1 MITEILAQVTE
12 PARFFG
18 IKLMNTS
25 DFLELVTRFIFNTL
39 VVFALIRYL
48 YYPVAKR
55 KDYFFTYILVSTI
68 VFLISFSLIKVDR
81 LGIGVALGLFALFG
95 ILRFRTR
102 QIPIKEMTYLFMVI
116 GISVINA
123 LVTQLTSYVELLF
136 INTMVLFVAWI
147 GEKYLMLTKESS
159 KTIVYEKIEL
169 VKPENRDKLIEDLEN
184 RTGLEIYRIEIGRI
198 NFLRDTARIRI
209 FYTPKL
215 DKDHLEDGDEIEDR
229 IAF

>member
-1 MITEILAQVTE
+1 MITEILAQVVE

-18 IKLMNTS
+18 IELMNTS
-25 DFLELVTRFIFNTL
+25 EFLELLFRFIFNTL
-39 VVFALIRYL
+39 VVFALVRYL
-48 YYPVAKR
+48 YYPVSRR
-55 KDYFFTYILVSTI
+55 KDYFFTFILVSTI

-147 GEKYLMLTKESS
+147 GEKYLMLSKENS
-159 KTIVYEKIEL
+159 KNVVYEKIEL

-184 RTGLEIYRIEIGRI
+184 RTGLDIYRIEIGRI

-209 FYTPKL
+209 FYTPKS
-215 DKDHLEDGDEIEDR
+215 DKDHLEDGEIDEK

>member
-1 MITEILAQVTE
+1 MITEILAQVAE

-18 IKLMNTS
+18 IKLMHTS
-25 DFLELVTRFIFNTL
+25 DFFELVARFIFNTL
-39 VVFALIRYL
+39 VVFALVRYL

-55 KDYFFTYILVSTI
+55 KEYFFTYMLVSVI

-102 QIPIKEMTYLFMVI
+102 QIPIKEMTYLFLVI

-123 LVTQLTSYVELLF
+123 LVTQLTSYIELLF
-136 INTMVLFVAWI
+136 INTMVLLVAWM
-147 GEKYLMLTKESS
+147 GEKYWMLTKESS

-169 VKPENRDKLIEDLEN
+169 VKPENRDRLIEDLET
-184 RTGLEIYRIEIGRI
+184 RTGLKINRIEVGRVD
-198 NFLRDTARIRI
+198 FLRDTARLRV
-209 FYTPKL
+209 FYSPKTN
-215 DKDHLEDGDEIEDR
+215 KGHFEDDEIDDK

>member
-18 IKLMNTS
+18 IELMNTS
-25 DFLELVTRFIFNTL
+25 EFLELLFRFIFNTL

-55 KDYFFTYILVSTI
+55 KEYFFTYMLVSTI
-68 VFLISFSLIKVDR
+68 VFLVSFSLIKVDR

-136 INTMVLFVAWI
+136 INTMVLLVAWI
-147 GEKYLMLTKESS
+147 GEKYLMQSKENS
-159 KTIVYEKIEL
+159 KNVVYEKIEL

-184 RTGLEIYRIEIGRI
+184 RTGLDIYRIEIGRI

-209 FYTPKL
+209 FYTPKSE
-215 DKDHLEDGDEIEDR
+215 KDHFEDNEIAEK
-229 IAF
+229 INF

>member
-1 MITEILAQVTE
+1 MITEILAQVAE

-18 IKLMNTS
+18 IELMNTS
-25 DFLELVTRFIFNTL
+25 EFLELVARFIFNTL

-48 YYPVAKR
+48 YYPVSRR
-55 KDYFFTYILVSTI
+55 KEYFFTYMLVSTI

-102 QIPIKEMTYLFMVI
+102 QIPIKEMTYLFLVI

-123 LVTQLTSYVELLF
+123 LVTQLTSYIELLF
-136 INTMVLFVAWI
+136 INTMVLSVAWM
-147 GEKYLMLTKESS
+147 GEKYWMLTKESS

-169 VKPENRDKLIEDLEN
+169 VKPENRDRLIEDLET
-184 RTGLEIYRIEIGRI
+184 RTGLKINRIEVGRVD
-198 NFLRDTARIRI
+198 FLRDTARLRV
-209 FYTPKL
+209 FYSPKTN
-215 DKDHLEDGDEIEDR
+215 KGHFEDDEIDDK

>member
-1 MITEILAQVTE
+1 MITGILAQVVE
-12 PARFFG
+12 PSRFFG
-18 IKLMNTS
+18 IELINIS
-25 DFLELVTRFIFNTL
+25 GFLELVARFIFNTL

-55 KDYFFTYILVSTI
+55 KEYFFTFMLVSTI
-68 VFLISFSLIKVDR
+68 VFLISFSLIKVDK

-102 QIPIKEMTYLFMVI
+102 QIPIKEMTYLFLVI

-123 LVTQLTSYVELLF
+123 LVTLLTSYVELLF
-136 INTMVLFVAWI
+136 INTMVLLVAWI
-147 GEKYLMLTKESS
+147 GEKYLMQSKENS

-169 VKPENRDKLIEDLEN
+169 VKPENRVKLIEDLEN
-184 RTGLEIYRIEIGRI
+184 RTGLKIYRIEIGRI

-209 FYTPKL
+209 FYTPKFDKEHL
-215 DKDHLEDGDEIEDR
+215 DDNEISEK
-229 IAF
+229 INF

>member
-1 MITEILAQVTE
+1 MITEILAQVAE

-25 DFLELVTRFIFNTL
+25 DLMELVARFLFNTL
-39 VVFALIRYL
+39 VVFALVRYL

-55 KDYFFTYILVSTI
+55 KEYFFTYMLVSTI
-68 VFLISFSLIKVDR
+68 VFLVSFSLINVDR
-81 LGIGVALGLFALFG
+81 LTVGIALGLFALFG

-102 QIPIKEMTYLFMVI
+102 QIPIKEMTYLFLVI

-123 LVTQLTSYVELLF
+123 MVTKKTSYIELLF
-136 INTMVLFVAWI
+136 INTMVLLVAWI
-147 GEKYLMLTKESS
+147 GEKYWMQSNENS
-159 KTIVYEKIEL
+159 KNVVYEKIEL
-169 VKPENRDKLIEDLEN
+169 VKPENRIKLIEDLEN
-184 RTGLEIYRIEIGRI
+184 RTGLKIYRIEIGRI

-209 FYTPKL
+209 FYTPKS
-215 DKDHLEDGDEIEDR
+215 DKDHLEDGEIDET

>member
-1 MITEILAQVTE
+1 MITEILAQVAE

-18 IKLMNTS
+18 IELMNTS
-25 DFLELVTRFIFNTL
+25 EFLELLFRFIFNTL
-39 VVFALIRYL
+39 VVFALVRYL
-48 YYPVAKR
+48 YYPVSRR

-68 VFLISFSLIKVDR
+68 VFLISFSLINVD
-81 LGIGVALGLFALFG
+81 LGLGVALGLFALFG

-102 QIPIKEMTYLFMVI
+102 QIPIKEMTYLFLVI

-123 LVTQLTSYVELLF
+123 LITQRTSYVELLF

-147 GEKYLMLTKESS
+147 GEKYLMQSKENS
-159 KTIVYEKIEL
+159 KNVVYEKIEL

-184 RTGLEIYRIEIGRI
+184 RTGLDIYRIEIGRI

-209 FYTPKL
+209 FYTPKIE
-215 DKDHLEDGDEIEDR
+215 KDHLEDGEIDEK

>member
-1 MITEILAQVTE
+1 MITEILAQVVE

-18 IKLMNTS
+18 IELMNTS
-25 DFLELVTRFIFNTL
+25 EFLELLFRFIFNTL
-39 VVFALIRYL
+39 VVFALVRYL
-48 YYPVAKR
+48 YYPVSRR

-147 GEKYLMLTKESS
+147 GEKYLMLSKENS
-159 KTIVYEKIEL
+159 KNVVYEKIEL

-184 RTGLEIYRIEIGRI
+184 RTGLDIYRIEIGRI

-209 FYTPKL
+209 FYTPKS
-215 DKDHLEDGDEIEDR
+215 DKDHLEDGEIDEK

>member
-1 MITEILAQVTE
+1 MITEILAQVVE

-18 IKLMNTS
+18 IELINTS
-25 DFLELVTRFIFNTL
+25 GFLELVARFIFNTL

-55 KDYFFTYILVSTI
+55 KEYFFTFMLVSTI
-68 VFLISFSLIKVDR
+68 VFLISFSLIKVDK

-102 QIPIKEMTYLFMVI
+102 QIPIKEMTYLFLVI

-123 LVTQLTSYVELLF
+123 LVTLLTSYVELLF
-136 INTMVLFVAWI
+136 INTMVLLVAWI
-147 GEKYLMLTKESS
+147 GEKYLMQSKENS

-169 VKPENRDKLIEDLEN
+169 VKPENRVKLIEDLEN
-184 RTGLEIYRIEIGRI
+184 RTGLKIYRIEIGRI

-209 FYTPKL
+209 FYTPKF
-215 DKDHLEDGDEIEDR
+215 DKDHLDDNEISER
-229 IAF
+229 INF

>member
-136 INTMVLFVAWI
+136 INTMILFVAWI

-184 RTGLEIYRIEIGRI
+184 RTGLKIYRIEIGRI

-209 FYTPKL
+209 FYTPKFE
-215 DKDHLEDGDEIEDR
+215 KDHLGDNEIAEK
-229 IAF
+229 INF

>member
-1 MITEILAQVTE
+1 MITEILTQVAE

-18 IKLMNTS
+18 IELMNTS
-25 DFLELVTRFIFNTL
+25 EFLELVARFIFNTL

-55 KDYFFTYILVSTI
+55 KEYFFTFMLVSTI
-68 VFLISFSLIKVDR
+68 VFLISFSLINVDR
-81 LGIGVALGLFALFG
+81 LTVGIALGLFALFG

-102 QIPIKEMTYLFMVI
+102 QIPIKEMTYLFLVI

-123 LVTQLTSYVELLF
+123 LVTQLTSYIELLF
-136 INTMVLFVAWI
+136 INTMVLLVAWI
-147 GEKYLMLTKESS
+147 GEKYWMQSKENS
-159 KTIVYEKIEL
+159 KNVVYEKIEL

-209 FYTPKL
+209 FYTPKFE
-215 DKDHLEDGDEIEDR
+215 KDHLDDNEIAEK
-229 IAF
+229 INF

>member
-1 MITEILAQVTE
+1 MITEILAQIIE

-18 IKLMNTS
+18 IELMNTS
-25 DFLELVTRFIFNTL
+25 EFFELLFRFIFNTL

-55 KDYFFTYILVSTI
+55 KEYFFTYMLVSTI

-136 INTMVLFVAWI
+136 INTMVLLVAWI
-147 GEKYLMLTKESS
+147 GEKYLMMSKENS
-159 KTIVYEKIEL
+159 KNIVYEKIEL

-184 RTGLEIYRIEIGRI
+184 RTGLDIYRIEIGRI
-198 NFLRDTARIRI
+198 DFLRDTARIRI
-209 FYTPKL
+209 FYTPKFE
-215 DKDHLEDGDEIEDR
+215 KDHLEDGDEIEDK
-229 IAF
+229 ISF

>member
-18 IKLMNTS
+18 IELMNTS
-25 DFLELVTRFIFNTL
+25 EFLELLFRFIFNTL

-55 KDYFFTYILVSTI
+55 KEYFFTYMLVSTI
-68 VFLISFSLIKVDR
+68 VFLVSFSLIKVDR

-136 INTMVLFVAWI
+136 INTMVLLVAWI
-147 GEKYLMLTKESS
+147 GEKYLMMSKENS
-159 KTIVYEKIEL
+159 KNIVYEKIEL

-184 RTGLEIYRIEIGRI
+184 RTGLDIYRIEIGRI

-209 FYTPKL
+209 FYTPKSE
-215 DKDHLEDGDEIEDR
+215 KDHFEDNEIAEK
-229 IAF
+229 INF

>member
-12 PARFFG
+12 PAHFFG

-25 DFLELVTRFIFNTL
+25 DFLELMARFIFNTL
-39 VVFALIRYL
+39 VVFALVRYL

-55 KDYFFTYILVSTI
+55 KEYFFTYMLVSTI
-68 VFLISFSLIKVDR
+68 VFLISFSLIKVDK
-81 LGIGVALGLFALFG
+81 LTVGIALGLFALFG

-102 QIPIKEMTYLFMVI
+102 QIPIKEMTYLFLVI

-123 LVTQLTSYVELLF
+123 LVTKNTSYVELLF
-136 INTMVLFVAWI
+136 INTMVLLVAWI
-147 GEKYLMLTKESS
+147 GEKYLMQSKENS

-184 RTGLEIYRIEIGRI
+184 RTGLKIYRIEIGRI

-209 FYTPKL
+209 FYTPKS
-215 DKDHLEDGDEIEDR
+215 DKDHLEDEDK

>member
-1 MITEILAQVTE
+1 MITEILAQVAE

-18 IKLMNTS
+18 IELMNTS
-25 DFLELVTRFIFNTL
+25 EFLELLFRFIFNTL
-39 VVFALIRYL
+39 VVFALVRYL
-48 YYPVAKR
+48 YYPVSRR
-55 KDYFFTYILVSTI
+55 KDYFFTFILVSTI

-81 LGIGVALGLFALFG
+81 LRIGVALGLFALFG

-102 QIPIKEMTYLFMVI
+102 QIPIKEMTYLFLVI

-123 LVTQLTSYVELLF
+123 LVTLLTSYVELLF
-136 INTMVLFVAWI
+136 INTMVLLVAWI
-147 GEKYLMLTKESS
+147 GEKYLMQSKENS
-159 KTIVYEKIEL
+159 KNVVYEKIEL

-184 RTGLEIYRIEIGRI
+184 RTGLDIYRIEIGRI

-209 FYTPKL
+209 FYTPKIE
-215 DKDHLEDGDEIEDR
+215 KDHLEDGEIDEK